1 MTTMEELTESKPV
14 PRLPP
19 VSERVRLRKR
29 YRKNQET
36 MAKSLGIS
44 VRTFYRWETG
54 KDITDPE
61 SSNHPSFRKYA
72 ELLQSW
78 QQTERL
84 ENER

>member
-1 MTTMEELTESKPV
+1 MTMEDLRELKPV

-29 YRKNQET
+29 FRQNQET
-36 MAKSLGIS
+36 LAKALGIS
-44 VRTFYRWETG
+44 IRTLYRWETG

-61 SSNHPSFRKYA
+61 SSNHPAYREYA
-72 ELLQSW
+72 ELLKSW
-78 QQTERL
+78 QERERL

>member
-1 MTTMEELTESKPV
+1 MTVEDLTKLTPV

-29 YRKNQET
+29 FRRNQVSV
-36 MAKSLGIS
+36 ANYLGIS
-44 VRTFYRWETG
+44 VRSFYRWETG

-61 SSNHPSFRKYA
+61 ASNHPAFRKYA
-72 ELLQSW
+72 ELLRSW
-78 QQTERL
+78 QETERL